1 MERSVNFRDR
11 QEEQSADLNNIQA
24 FVAEAMQHLVMDA
37 ITGERQFTGL
47 AVTQHS
53 ATELAVAIGR
63 LWDGVTGKIYGH
75 NEAEVVSLYSYLP
88 VQDKKYLTV
97 SIIGQEVDTDIQPRD
112 YLVDLQTSQTEPRA
126 VAMEHALQ
134 VVLQITAG
142 LESTQPQKPEPPTG
156 YTTIAQVLLD
166 TSGIVSI
173 TLAENKK
180 LARLFEV
187 YQTGVEHGNW
197 IALMTPRISTL
208 FTDLATL
215 ASRIGAAADLSL
227 VRTLAADLALVKQ
240 KLLLPATYA
249 AYDADDFFD
258 ASKSDVAADGYRARV
273 DQGLRFPWGGEV
285 EKQLALFNPYDAAI
299 KNFDGFILPVHT
311 EATRLRTSG
320 LAGTMSL
327 SQYQFQTVQLKQMTR
342 TRVRTKFSPVE
353 INSVTGAYTYKAE
366 RIVEEVFEG
375 TVDVDAS
382 GTIVDG
388 TYTKEN
394 GQAVDMYTYYTR
406 ESWTEPYW
414 AYETES
420 KSVNGVIAAQTIMN
434 SQNGWLLKV
443 GLTFASKAADGV
455 VNMVL
460 CETEN
465 GLPNLDRAIGFAT
478 VDPAAIKVD
487 GSETLFA
494 FPQPVFLAAGKRL
507 AIVLITGGQH
517 AVNLVDGTS
526 YTNGTLFYSVDGV
539 YFQGDNTKDLMMSLV
554 YAQFTNPRAVVELDS
569 ISLENG
575 LCAFDILAPA
585 TEVSPAAI
593 TYEFQPSGAGT
604 WYPFS
609 AENASRLL
617 GLPAL
622 CKMRA
627 VMTGTTDLMPG
638 LGLSGS
644 RIRATRP
651 ALTFKHV
658 SKERTLSAAS
668 SNIEVTLVLL
678 GFDAAKHQ
686 CAVSL
691 LSGGNTYAGTV
702 KDEIESDGTIRRVVS
717 FTPPAITA
725 YKIQIDGTTSTALDC
740 FCVSQRMDVAL

>member
-1 MERSVNFRDR
+1 MEKLFIARDR
-11 QEEQSADLNNIQA
+11 QEFQSADVISIQSYMD
-24 FVAEAMQHLVMDA
+24 EAMAHVVMDA
-37 ITGERQFTGL
+37 ITTEKMFVGL
-47 AVTQHS
+47 EVAQKS
-53 ATELAVAIGR
+53 PTEITVAPGR
-63 LWDGVTGKIYGH
+63 LWDGVSGKRYAKS
-75 NEAEVVSLYSYLP
+75 EAEDISLYSYLP
-88 VQDKKYLTV
+88 VSDKRYLDISV
-97 SIIGQEVDTDIQPRD
+97 IGQEVSTDQEPRD
-112 YLVDLQTSQTEPRA
+112 FVVDLVAQTTEPKSVYMTTSR
-126 VAMEHALQ
+126 E
-134 VVLQITAG
+134 VLIQITAG
-142 LESTQPQKPEPPTG
+142 LESSQPQKPAPPTG
-156 YTTIAQVLLD
+156 YTTIAQVLLT
-166 TSGIVSI
+166 TSGIDTIV
-173 TLAENKK
+173 AADNKK
-180 LARLFEV
+180 LIRLFEV
-187 YQTGVEHGNW
+187 WQTGVEHGNW

-215 ASRIGAAADLSL
+215 ANKIGAAADLSL

-249 AYDADDFFD
+249 AYDADTYFD
-258 ASKSDVAADGYRARV
+258 ATKSDTANGAYYARV
-273 DQGLRFPWGGEV
+273 DQGLRFPWAGEV
-285 EKQLALFNPYDAAI
+285 EKQLALFNPYDSAI
-299 KNFDGFILPVHT
+299 KSFDGFILPAHT
-311 EATRLRTSG
+311 EVTRLQTSG

-327 SQYQFQTVQLKQMTR
+327 SQYQFQTVELKQMTR

-366 RIVEEVFEG
+366 KVVEEVFEG
-375 TVDVDAS
+375 TVDLDAS

-388 TYTKEN
+388 TYTKEC

-414 AYETES
+414 SYETVS
-420 KSVNGVIAAQTIMN
+420 KSINGAIFAQTIMN

-443 GLTFASKAADGV
+443 GLTFASKGSDGV

-478 VDPAAIKVD
+478 VAPADIAVD

-494 FPQPVFLAAGKRL
+494 FSQPVFLAAGKRL

-517 AVNLVDGTS
+517 TVNLVDGTS

-539 YFQGDNTKDLMMSLV
+539 YFQGDNSKDLMMSLI
-554 YAQFTNPRAVVELDS
+554 YAQFGNPRAVVELDS

-593 TYEFQPSGAGT
+593 TYEFQPSGAGV

-651 ALTFKHV
+651 ALTFKHL
-658 SKERTLSAAS
+658 STERTLSAAS

-678 GFDAAKHQ
+678 GFDATKHQ
-686 CAVSL
+686 CTVSL
-691 LSGGNTYAGTV
+691 LSGGTTYAGTV
-702 KDEIESDGTIRRVVS
+702 RDETESDGTIRRVVS

-725 YKIQIDGTTSTALDC
+725 YKIQIDGTTSTALNC

>member
-1 MERSVNFRDR
+1 MEKILIARDR
-11 QEEQSADLNNIQA
+11 QEFQAADVNSMQTYMD
-24 FVAEAMQHLVMDA
+24 EALAHVVMDA
-37 ITGERQFTGL
+37 ITTEKMFVGL
-47 AVTQHS
+47 EVAQKS
-53 ATELAVAIGR
+53 PTEITVASGR
-63 LWDGVTGKIYGH
+63 LWDGVSGKRYAKS
-75 NEAEVVSLYSYLP
+75 EAEDVSLYSYLP
-88 VQDKKYLTV
+88 VSDKRYLDISV
-97 SIIGQEVDTDIQPRD
+97 IGQEASTDQEPRD
-112 YLVDLQTSQTEPRA
+112 YLVDLTAQTTEPKSVYMTTSR
-126 VAMEHALQ
+126 E
-134 VVLQITAG
+134 VLIQITAG
-142 LESTQPQKPEPPTG
+142 LESSQPQKPAPPTG
-156 YTTIAQVLLD
+156 YTTIAQVLLT
-166 TSGIVSI
+166 TSGIDTIV
-173 TLAENKK
+173 AADNKK
-180 LARLFEV
+180 LMRLFEV
-187 YQTGVEHGNW
+187 YETGLEHGNW

-215 ASRIGAAADLSL
+215 ASRLGAAADLSL

-299 KNFDGFILPVHT
+299 KNFDGFILPAHT
-311 EATRLRTSG
+311 EVTRLRTSG

-327 SQYQFQTVQLKQMTR
+327 SQYQFQTVELKQMTR

-366 RIVEEVFEG
+366 KVVEEVFEG

-414 AYETES
+414 SYETVT

-434 SQNGWLLKV
+434 SQNGWLLSV
-443 GLTFASKAADGV
+443 GLTFASKAADGF

-465 GLPNLDRAIGFAT
+465 GLPNLARAIAT
-478 VDPAAIKVD
+478 VDPADIKVD

-517 AVNLVDGTS
+517 TVNLVDGTS

-554 YAQFTNPRAVVELDS
+554 YAQFINPRAVVELDS

-585 TEVSPAAI
+585 TEVAPAAI

-609 AENASRLL
+609 AENASKLL

-658 SKERTLSAAS
+658 STARALSAAS
-668 SNIEVTLVLL
+668 SNIEVTLLL
-678 GFDAAKHQ
+678 GGFDATKHQ
-686 CAVSL
+686 CTVSL
-691 LSGGNTYAGTV
+691 LSGGQTYAGTV
-702 KDEIESDGTIRRVVS
+702 KDETESDGTIRRVVS